1 MGNLIGE
8 DNASQETFFSSKSRV
23 EVKYSNYRFH
33 GYISFHQT
41 LFFLRD
47 TLC

>member
-8 DNASQETFFSSKSRV
+8 DNASQETFFCSKSRV
-23 EVKYSNYRFH
+23 EVKHSNYRFH